1 MAAIVVSA
9 AFLACAV
16 YGLGCV
22 AVWLGCGVSF
32 RFVFC
37 TTGILHT
44 SDIKNGKGYCR
55 SLANLNCE
63 ADGKDAG
70 KYRGRRLTFFGAA
83 SLRPMIILRTFPR
96 INWGR

>member
-1 MAAIVVSA
+1 MAAIAVSA

-22 AVWLGCGVSF
+22 AVLLGCDVSF

-44 SDIKNGKGYCR
+44 SDIKNGKEYCR
-55 SLANLNCE
+55 YLANLYCE
-63 ADGKDAG
+63 VDAKGTGK
-70 KYRGRRLTFFGAA
+70 
-83 SLRPMIILRTFPR
+83 
-96 INWGR
+96 